1 MTSSESPAVLDVDRE
16 AMLADRYGRRG
27 RTPRAIA
34 AWIVGG
40 VAALALLGYVIWG
53 TLAQSFASVDADTVG
68 FTTPDA
74 HSITITFQVTLPTA
88 TSFAC
93 ALEAQDEDHGIVGWR
108 IVEYAAD
115 PAHTRTFV
123 ETLPTT
129 APATTG
135 LVRSCWIP

>member
-1 MTSSESPAVLDVDRE
+1 MTSVPSPAALDVDHD

-27 RTPRAIA
+27 RTRGVIVAGF
-34 AWIVGG
+34 VGG

-53 TLAQSFASVDADTVG
+53 TLAQSFAAVDADTVG

-74 HSITITFQVTLPTA
+74 HSITITFQVTLPSETA
-88 TSFAC
+88 FAC

-115 PAHTRTFV
+115 PAHTRTFA

-129 APATTG
+129 AAATTG